1 MTRALSIIRS
11 FQREEWLMFAAMLAT
26 VIATPFWV
34 VIGGGL

>member
-1 MTRALSIIRS
+1 MTRAREIIRS
-11 FQREEWLMFAAMLAT
+11 FHREEWLIFAAMLAT